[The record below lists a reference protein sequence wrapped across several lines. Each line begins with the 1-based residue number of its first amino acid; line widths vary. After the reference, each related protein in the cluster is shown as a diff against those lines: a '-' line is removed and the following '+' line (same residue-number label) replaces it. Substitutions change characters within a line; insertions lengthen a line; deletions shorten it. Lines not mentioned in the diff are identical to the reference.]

1 MKAMKLIK
9 LYLNINFIII
19 GERVKG
25 GIYRPCLE
33 TIPSSTVR
41 GAFKYSLG
49 IDVCGAGFFEPGT
62 YEIRDFTYS
71 VRDKCLETSKIP
83 LTTSYLCAKKN
94 NKIRV
99 IIYIAKDNS
108 LTVDKFHNLSLT
120 IGALKSKGFGKSKVI
135 KVEEIESEI
144 KQGFLKIR
152 VLEDDA
158 PKLGITVLSPVYSYL
173 FYSSNLISG
182 VYKRAL
188 FEDSLV
194 RAPEVFLREVTF
206 YDE

>member
-1 MKAMKLIK
+1 MKIK
-9 LYLNINFIII
+9 LLKLELDIDSIII

-49 IDVCGAGFFEPGT
+49 LELKGVGYFKEGT

-71 VRDKCLETSKIP
+71 ITDKLLNVAKMPIITSCLYPSGGEKIK
-83 LTTSYLCAKKN
+83 AF
-94 NKIRV
+94 
-99 IIYIAKDNS
+99 IYVAYDDS
-108 LTVDKFHNLSLT
+108 LNENMFQNMT
-120 IGALKSKGFGKSKVI
+120 IFLGALKSKGFGKAKITNVKEVPCKIMQGLLKV
-135 KVEEIESEI
+135 
-144 KQGFLKIR
+144 R
-152 VLEDDA
+152 VIHEDA
-158 PKLGITVLSPVYSYL
+158 TALGITPISPVYGYL
-173 FYSSNLISG
+173 FYPKNLTSG

-188 FEDSLV
+188 FEGSLV
-194 RAPEVFLREVTF
+194 RAPEVFLKEVTC